1 VLERLLIV
9 AALVALVIGLI
20 AGGRA
25 LARRRLSELRA
36 ATPGRLWA
44 GLGVEPDGRP
54 TVVAFSTP
62 SCAACKSAQEPALR
76 ALQRRLGDGLR
87 VIQVDAAD
95 RPEVASTFGV
105 LTVPATVVLDRRGRV
120 AAANQGFAT
129 ADQLALQLQ
138 LT

>member
-1 VLERLLIV
+1 MVERLLIV
-9 AALVALVIGLI
+9 AAIALLVVVLI

-25 LARRRLSELRA
+25 LARRRLSELREA
-36 ATPGRLWA
+36 DPGRLWA
-44 GLGVEPDGRP
+44 GLGAEPDGRP

-62 SCAACKSAQEPALR
+62 SCGACRTAQEPALT
-76 ALQRRLGDGLR
+76 ALQAKLGDGLR
-87 VIQVDAAD
+87 VIHVDAAD

-120 AAANQGFAT
+120 AVANQGFAT

-138 LT
+138 LA

>member
-1 VLERLLIV
+1 VVERLLIV
-9 AALVALVIGLI
+9 AALALLVVGLV

-36 ATPGRLWA
+36 ADTGRLWA
-44 GLGVEPDGRP
+44 GLGAEPDGRL

-62 SCAACKSAQEPALR
+62 SCGACRTAQEPALA
-76 ALQRRLGDGLR
+76 ALQVKLGDGLR
-87 VIQVDAAD
+87 VIHVDAAD
-95 RPEVASTFGV
+95 RPEVASRFGV

-138 LT
+138 LP